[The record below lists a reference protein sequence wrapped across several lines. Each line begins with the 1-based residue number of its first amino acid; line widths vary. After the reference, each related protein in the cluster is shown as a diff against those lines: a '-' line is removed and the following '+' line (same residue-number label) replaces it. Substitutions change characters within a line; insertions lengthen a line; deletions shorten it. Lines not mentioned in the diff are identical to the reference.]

1 MIWSVH
7 EIYKP
12 FTNKWQNTCIFELKL
27 NTKISFLIFMQ
38 YFCYNFD
45 NWYRFYSF
53 DFQKLVSMAIRVSNL
68 GIYKISTFP
77 LFSLSK
83 ITLKEWI

>member
-1 MIWSVH
+1 MTKYVYLWTQIK
-7 EIYKP
+7 Y
-12 FTNKWQNTCIFELKL
+12 QN
-27 NTKISFLIFMQ
+27 FLSIFMQ

>member
-1 MIWSVH
+1 M
-7 EIYKP
+7 E
-12 FTNKWQNTCIFELKL
+12 
-27 NTKISFLIFMQ
+27 

-83 ITLKEWI
+83 ITLKEFRNDLRMYLYFFFVW

>member
-1 MIWSVH
+1 
-7 EIYKP
+7 
-12 FTNKWQNTCIFELKL
+12 
-27 NTKISFLIFMQ
+27 MQ
-38 YFCYNFD
+38 YFCYKFD

-77 LFSLSK
+77 IFSLSK

>member
-1 MIWSVH
+1 
-7 EIYKP
+7 
-12 FTNKWQNTCIFELKL
+12 
-27 NTKISFLIFMQ
+27 MQ

-53 DFQKLVSMAIRVSNL
+53 DFQKLVLMAIRVSNL